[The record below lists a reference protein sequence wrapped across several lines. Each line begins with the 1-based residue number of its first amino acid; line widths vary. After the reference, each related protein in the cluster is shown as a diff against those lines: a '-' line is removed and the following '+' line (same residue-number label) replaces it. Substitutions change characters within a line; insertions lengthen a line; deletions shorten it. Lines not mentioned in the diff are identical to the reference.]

1 MSEKSNKYSPLMV
14 TVVINAS
21 FTLLLIIFVAHQQ
34 IEIANLRQ
42 TVLEITENK
51 ADQLEIRSSTT
62 DQEKTRPKEILPQV
76 LNRLIIFT

>member
-21 FTLLLIIFVAHQQ
+21 FTLLLVIFVAHQQ

-42 TVLEITENK
+42 IVVEITENK
-51 ADQLEIRSSTT
+51 ADQLEISSSTT
-62 DQEKTRPKEILPQV
+62 DQEKPGPKEFLPQV
-76 LNRLIIFT
+76 SNRCV